1 MGNLTTLVHVQNRQ
15 KPYLNCFKILLLYG
29 DWIRTK
35 LQNSQGNV
43 PFEEATLLKL
53 NCDKALAYLH
63 WHSTLHY
70 DECVN
75 FIAEWYR
82 AFYVEQAKDMFAL
95 TEKQINAYMEAA
107 KKQNLDWAK

>member
-1 MGNLTTLVHVQNRQ
+1 M
-15 KPYLNCFKILLLYG
+15 YL
-29 DWIRTK
+29 
-35 LQNSQGNV
+35 
-43 PFEEATLLKL
+43 FEEATLLKL

-95 TEKQINAYMEAA
+95 TEKTKSMHIWKLQ

>member
-1 MGNLTTLVHVQNRQ
+1 MLADYPSFRKSPIATCRNFCCR
-15 KPYLNCFKILLLYG
+15 C
-29 DWIRTK
+29 
-35 LQNSQGNV
+35 NV